1 MLTTIIFLEQKDTEQ
16 NQPRKRCKGENLNC
30 KDSKSEATTSSR
42 IHCPPDI
49 NMWKYAE
56 FCQPRSS
63 PELQCVVF
71 IKTSLFRDD

>member
-16 NQPRKRCKGENLNC
+16 NQPRKRCEGENLNC